1 MPFSPVGPILTAAV
15 LAVLLAGCSPT
26 SAAPTDTGA
35 DAPTVEEPSSEAP
48 VAPPKSL
55 TWESSC
61 MLSVDEVTTV
71 MQAYNWQ
78 PATAPQAMSGAA
90 GDTSCDY
97 AESDPNS
104 IRDVALDFRPYDPV
118 ATYGWVSPNFDVSP
132 FAAPDPAAG
141 AQNAC
146 ATATAAP
153 GSAGYDGIC
162 TTVGSVPVVVDP
174 NRLAVV
180 VFPEGNFFY
189 VVQLFGITGGEHEK
203 EPLLAV
209 ASLISTRQLVTH

>member
-1 MPFSPVGPILTAAV
+1 MPFRPVSPIFTAAV
-15 LAVLLAGCSPT
+15 LAILLAGCSPT
-26 SAAPTDTGA
+26 PAAPTGPGA
-35 DAPTVEEPSSEAP
+35 DAQTVEEPSSEAP

-61 MLSVDEVTTV
+61 MLSVEEVATV

-78 PATAPQAMSGAA
+78 PATAPEAGSAAA

-97 AESDPNS
+97 TESDPNS
-104 IRDVALDFRPYDPV
+104 TRSVAIDFRSYDAA
-118 ATYGWVSPNFDVSP
+118 ATYGWVSPNSDVLP

-153 GSAGYDGIC
+153 GSAGYEGIC
-162 TTVGSVPVVVDP
+162 TTDGSVPVVVAP
-174 NRLAVV
+174 SRVAVV

-189 VVQLFGITGGEHEK
+189 VVQLFGIGGGEPEK

-209 ASLISTRQLVTH
+209 ASLISTRQLVTR